1 MHCLANPPPRQQLLD
16 PRLRNILSTEC
27 LSTPAGSDIRLDDHV
42 KHMQRK
48 AQKAYRNGIGSK
60 ALWVATSIGKAQC
73 KPRSII
79 NMPALVHNRTT
90 FASEE
95 EKQNC
100 IRNFIWTATSDCPSG
115 TSLPRPQP

>member
-1 MHCLANPPPRQQLLD
+1 
-16 PRLRNILSTEC
+16 
-27 LSTPAGSDIRLDDHV
+27 
-42 KHMQRK
+42 MQRK

-100 IRNFIWTATSDCPSG
+100 IRNFIWTATSDCAPPE
-115 TSLPRPQP
+115 LPFPDLSPDREELEMDLVLTELLIIALI